1 MSLMVRQVGEIDM
14 AGAKAVI
21 DGLAAPAPRSSIIEW
36 LTICAVKT
44 VSSRDD
50 DTASDLKLKVFADD
64 LSQYPGDIVRHVLK
78 EWPENNKWFPA
89 WSELRDEIDRM
100 SGLRPEIIR
109 RVRSRLIDGGQAA

>member
-1 MSLMVRQVGEIDM
+1 MSLRVKRADVVDH

-21 DGLAAPAPRSSIIEW
+21 DGLAAPAPRASIIEW

-44 VSSRDD
+44 VSARDD
-50 DTASDLKLKVFADD
+50 DMASDLNMKVFADD
-64 LSQYPGDIVRHVLK
+64 LGQYPGDIVHHVLK
-78 EWPENNKWFPA
+78 EWPERNKWFPS
-89 WSELRDEIDRM
+89 WSELRDEIDRL